1 MVKSKFL
8 SPWGKIHIISSTCP
22 KSNGIYPILER
33 LILKKPTRHQISY
46 TSYYLYLYSKYVLL
60 TTITTILTIIILCTM
75 LPQSHQ
81 PHTLIYLLIFLHH
94 VHHVTNFCRFCIKKY
109 ARVIK
114 LETVGIVMQVMFELR
129 VNTTIKSC

>member
-22 KSNGIYPILER
+22 KSNGIYPILEI

-46 TSYYLYLYSKYVLL
+46 TSYYLYLYSKYYLL
-60 TTITTILTIIILCTM
+60 LPSLYLLLIIILCTM

-81 PHTLIYLLIFLHH
+81 PHTHIYLLIFLHH
-94 VHHVTNFCRFCIKKY
+94 VMNFCRFCIIKKY

-114 LETVGIVMQVMFELR
+114 LKTIGIFMQVMFELR
-129 VNTTIKSC
+129 VNSAILSC